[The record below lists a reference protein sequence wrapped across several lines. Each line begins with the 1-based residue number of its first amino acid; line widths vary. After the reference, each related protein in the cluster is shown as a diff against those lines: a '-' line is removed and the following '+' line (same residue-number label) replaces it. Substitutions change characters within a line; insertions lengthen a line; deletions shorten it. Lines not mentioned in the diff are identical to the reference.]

1 MKREQTIIPNI
12 EYTTQ
17 AFDGEN
23 KRLPIDRIVIHT
35 TVGTL
40 QATIN
45 TFSSPN
51 AKTSAHYIVD
61 LDGKLYQGLEEYNV
75 AFHSGIYGINQRS
88 IGIEHVDNGK
98 YLEPRTDA
106 LYSMSAKL
114 VADICKFYSI
124 PCNRQYIL
132 KHNEVSATG
141 CPQNLDI
148 SRIVREANLILNPTV
163 PTDYRKLYEEMKIK
177 YDEKVKLE
185 TFLRGEITKKDK
197 NISALTTRLGQ
208 IKALATI

>member
-1 MKREQTIIPNI
+1 MKREQTSIPNI
-12 EYTTQ
+12 EFTTI
-17 AFDGEN
+17 AFDGED

-51 AKTSAHYIVD
+51 AKVSAHYIVD

-75 AFHSGIYGINQRS
+75 AFHSGVYAMNQRS

-98 YLEPRTDA
+98 YLELRTDA

-124 PCNRQYIL
+124 PVDRQHIL
-132 KHNEVSATG
+132 KHNQIVATG

-148 SRIVREANLILNPTV
+148 IRIVKEANLILNPPT
-163 PTDYRKLYEEMKIK
+163 TDYKKLYEEMKVK

-185 TFLRGEITKKDK
+185 TFLRGEIDKKDK